1 MAKQVEQ
8 VKLIKQGLQE
18 ARQLTRE
25 NIINGF
31 VL

>member
-18 ARQLTRE
+18 VRQLTRE